1 MKIGI
6 VCYPTFGGSGIVA
19 TQLGMEFAKKGNE
32 IHFISYHQPV
42 RLNVLLPNVIFHPVE
57 VERYPLF
64 EYQPYSLAL
73 STLMVN
79 ITKQY
84 GLDILHVHYAIP
96 HAYAAFIAKQILREE
111 GISLPVIT
119 TLHGTDITLV
129 GRHPSY
135 KSAVEFSINQS
146 DFVTS
151 VSKSL
156 KKDTLQLF
164 NLKKSIEVIPN
175 FIDTKL
181 FIKTKKC
188 PRKYLA
194 LPEEHLLVHI
204 SNFRKVKRVT
214 DVIKVFYSVQ
224 KSIKAK
230 LLLVGT
236 GPEREQVELLVRKLN
251 LKGKVIFFSGVQN
264 FYEILHACDLFLLP
278 SSQESFGLAAL
289 EAMAAGL
296 PVISSNAGGISEV
309 NKNEVTGFL
318 SEVED
323 VADMAKNALFLLK
336 NKERLKQ
343 FKANAKAHSLHFSKE
358 KILPMYHS
366 LYEKAVNSY
375 KNNSAV

>member
-32 IHFISYHQPV
+32 IHFISYNQPV
-42 RLNVLLPNVIFHPVE
+42 RLNALLPNVIFHPVE

-64 EYQPYSLAL
+64 EYPPYSLAL
-73 STLMVN
+73 STLIVK

-96 HAYAAFIAKQILREE
+96 HAYAAFIAKQILKEE
-111 GISLPVIT
+111 NINLPVIT

-129 GRHPSY
+129 GRHPTY

-156 KKDTLQLF
+156 KKDTLELF

-181 FIKTKKC
+181 FFKAKNC

-194 LPEEHLLVHI
+194 FPEERLLVHV
-204 SNFRKVKRVT
+204 SNFRKVKKVT
-214 DVIKVFYSVQ
+214 DVVKVFYQVQ
-224 KSIKAK
+224 KNIKAK

-236 GPEREQVELLVRKLN
+236 GPEREQTELLIRKLN
-251 LKGKVIFFSGVQN
+251 LDSKVLFFSATQN
-264 FYEILHACDLFLLP
+264 IYKILCTCDLFLLP

-309 NKNEVTGFL
+309 NKNGVTGFL
-318 SEVED
+318 SDIGAVE
-323 VADMAKNALFLLK
+323 DMAKNALFLLK
-336 NKERLKQ
+336 NEDRLKQ
-343 FKANAKAHSLHFSKE
+343 FKENAKAHSLHFSKE
-358 KILPMYHS
+358 NILPMYYS
-366 LYEKAVNSY
+366 LYEKAVNSD
-375 KNNSAV
+375 KNNATG

>member
-32 IHFISYHQPV
+32 IHFISYNQPV
-42 RLNVLLPNVIFHPVE
+42 RLNALLPNVIFHPVE

-64 EYQPYSLAL
+64 EYPPYSLAL
-73 STLMVN
+73 STLIVK

-96 HAYAAFIAKQILREE
+96 HAYAAFIAKQILKEE
-111 GISLPVIT
+111 NINLPVIT

-129 GRHPSY
+129 GRHPTY

-156 KKDTLQLF
+156 KKDTLELF

-181 FIKTKKC
+181 FVEAKNC

-194 LPEEHLLVHI
+194 LPEERLLVHV
-204 SNFRKVKRVT
+204 SNFRKVKKVT
-214 DVIKVFYSVQ
+214 DVVKVFYQVQ
-224 KSIKAK
+224 KDIKAK

-236 GPEREQVELLVRKLN
+236 GPEREQTELLIRKLN
-251 LKGKVIFFSGVQN
+251 LGNKVLFFSATQN
-264 FYEILHACDLFLLP
+264 IYEILCACDLFLLP

-309 NKNEVTGFL
+309 NKNGITGFL
-318 SEVED
+318 SDIGAVE
-323 VADMAKNALFLLK
+323 DMAKNALFLLK
-336 NKERLKQ
+336 NEERLKQ
-343 FKANAKAHSLHFSKE
+343 FKANAKAHSLHFSK
-358 KILPMYHS
+358 KNILPMYYS

-375 KNNSAV
+375 KNNSTR